1 MKFENIKELINI
13 VSEKGLSRVDIEKEG
28 FKISIRKEK
37 ENIMTT
43 SSVEPSIQKPI
54 TTNQTVNVNKEP
66 VQDNSNDKVDVED
79 ENTIIV
85 KSPIVG
91 TFYSAASPDEEDYVK
106 IGDKVS
112 KGKTL
117 CIIEAMKLMNDIEAE
132 TSGEVVDILVE
143 NEDIVEYNQPLFRI
157 RP

>member
-13 VSEKGLSRVDIEKEG
+13 VSEKGLSRVDIEKDG

-37 ENIMTT
+37 ENIMT
-43 SSVEPSIQKPI
+43 SSVEPYIQKPI
-54 TTNQTVNVNKEP
+54 TTSQTVNVNKEP
-66 VQDNSNDKVDVED
+66 VQDNSNDKVDVE
-79 ENTIIV
+79 EKNTIIV

>member
-13 VSEKGLSRVDIEKEG
+13 VSEKGLARVDIEKEG
-28 FKISIRKEK
+28 FKISIRKENK
-37 ENIMTT
+37 TIIT
-43 SSVEPSIQKPI
+43 SDKSLDVDNTKLKQEKKKNEESE
-54 TTNQTVNVNKEP
+54 VN
-66 VQDNSNDKVDVED
+66 DDSNMDIED
-79 ENTIIV
+79 ENAIVV

-106 IGDKVS
+106 LGDKVT

-132 TSGEVVDILVE
+132 ISGEIVDIMVK
-143 NEDIVEYNQPLFRI
+143 NEEIVEYNQPLFKI
-157 RP
+157 KP